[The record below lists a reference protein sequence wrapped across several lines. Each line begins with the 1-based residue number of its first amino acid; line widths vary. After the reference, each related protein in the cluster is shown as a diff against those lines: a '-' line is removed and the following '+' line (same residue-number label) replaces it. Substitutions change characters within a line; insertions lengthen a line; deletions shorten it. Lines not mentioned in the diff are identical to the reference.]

1 MGWDHMGG
9 WLLWGTP
16 HLKGEDEVF
25 HVVPH
30 STVNGH
36 SEFTFSGWLS
46 IVFAF
51 VLRWFLVSN

>member
-1 MGWDHMGG
+1 MGG